1 MTSRSRVMRPIARRP
16 RDAGSARSRIWRARL
31 AIASAVFAAGS
42 VATISLPE
50 SPVSAD
56 VCANVN
62 AYPPS
67 GTNLVVTPSTPT
79 AGQTFTVAGTGFP
92 PDRPRV
98 EVKLSGAP
106 VATTS
111 TTSSGLLLGVS
122 IKAPTAEGTYRLKI
136 EDLGGA
142 DGSLAINC
150 VLSLTVNPAPPPD
163 STTPTLEST
172 TTSTLPEGVT
182 TTTDPLATT
191 TTVGVLEQPGDVVVD
206 GDFTYEF
213 LPQPNTLRVSVKGL
227 APGSSS
233 SLDARAIQRIHRAI
247 FEDDPFDPLT
257 PFDVTAFI
265 NADDYELAPTTPELG
280 EVPPPP
286 AEGTLEENFVGAIVT
301 GAGTFNNEE
310 LALQI
315 DEILRRLAV
324 GAVPF
329 PRFFQDDPELMDA
342 VNWFL
347 FNVTIVGARPGSNVN
362 VFWYSQPIELARAVA
377 DVNGHATFQVA
388 VPDTLIT
395 KGETDT
401 LRIVGLYPLGTA
413 VADPAGQITVDT
425 KLSDEILNIAEKGS
439 FVSVLVSGVGPDGK
453 PKQGSIDIPIADEG
467 IPLWVVISISVLL
480 LLILLLILLW
490 ILRRRRLAAE
500 EDDDDWEDQSG
511 EGEWSSW
518 SPPGDGVPTDRNG
531 RLGSNL

>member
-1 MTSRSRVMRPIARRP
+1 MTRRSTNNRSMSAPTL
-16 RDAGSARSRIWRARL
+16 SARSRVWRARIT
-31 AIASAVFAAGS
+31 IAAAVFAAGS
-42 VATISLPE
+42 VATVSLPA
-50 SPVSAD
+50 SPASAD
-56 VCANVN
+56 VCANIN

-67 GTNLVVTPSTPT
+67 GTNLVVTPTTPT

-92 PDRPRV
+92 PNRPRV

-111 TTSSGLLLGVS
+111 TTPSGLLLGVS
-122 IKAPTAEGTYRLKI
+122 IKAPTAEGIYRLKI
-136 EDLGGA
+136 EDLGGI

-150 VLSLTVNPAPPPD
+150 VLSLTIDPAPPPD

-182 TTTDPLATT
+182 TTTDPLSTT
-191 TTVGVLEQPGDVVVD
+191 TTIGVLEKPGDVVVD
-206 GDFTYEF
+206 GDFSYEF

-233 SLDARAIQRIHRAI
+233 SLDARTIQRVHRAI
-247 FEDDPFDPLT
+247 FDENPFDPLT

-265 NADDYELAPTTPELG
+265 NSDDYELAPTTPVLG
-280 EVPPPP
+280 EIAMPSDIDQM
-286 AEGTLEENFVGAIVT
+286 EDTFVGAVVT
-301 GAGTFNNEE
+301 GAGTMNNEE
-310 LALQI
+310 LGLQI
-315 DEILRRLAV
+315 DEILRRLSV

-329 PRFFQDDPELMDA
+329 PRYFQDDPELMDA
-342 VNWFL
+342 INWFL
-347 FNVTIVGARPGSNVN
+347 FNVTIVGAKPGSNVN
-362 VFWYSQPIELARAVA
+362 VYWYSQPIELARAVA
-377 DVNGHATFQVA
+377 DVNGQSTFQVA

-413 VADPAGQITVDT
+413 IADPAGEITVDT
-425 KLSDEILNIAEKGS
+425 ELSEAILNIAEEGS

-467 IPLWVVISISVLL
+467 VPLWVVFTISALL

-490 ILRRRRLAAE
+490 ILRRRRRAAE
-500 EDDDDWEDQSG
+500 DDDWEDQSADD
-511 EGEWSSW
+511 EWSAW
-518 SPPGDGVPTDRNG
+518 SPPDDGTTTTGHGIYSDTTI
-531 RLGSNL
+531 